1 MKKMSE
7 QLVIN
12 DEFVKNVELGETR
25 LYELIYEVKNV
36 IDTTEDLDGIG
47 TWTTTGIGTITKEWF
62 ENRKETIKK
71 WGNTRLSTKV
81 YGLDTVALDKMI
93 ADFGKNLMYG
103 ENFTMNRETVKN
115 TIIKVQ
121 YGENRNDLINDAIYD
136 VKCLL
141 EADWNRG
148 NVLNN
153 KLQDVNEYSYTW
165 SKMKDY
171 RVTKGEK
178 ISKAIIKILKY
189 AVKNNVHLNDDEKKI
204 AYNEVDVISQNYSKL
219 VEQFKQCNTEKTIY
233 LSIDIRDFFRCS
245 YGKNWYSCHRLGG
258 EFGSGAISYTLNPR
272 VAIAYVSENGKEL
285 DWRQIV
291 YMDVNQNIF
300 IGSRQYK
307 NDNKTYCDGVI
318 KILKSI
324 YGDVFDEYNGYNEDD
339 CLDSQDYARR
349 LTYRG
354 SKFGY
359 NDIHLYG
366 GINKHIW
373 SLVPKGFNIYEDEF
387 EKIEINHTHIYCIDC
402 GEKIESGEYDN
413 EWVHCSSCRGES
425 YYCEYCGEYHCEDHM
440 VYVESTD
447 EYVCESCLENYFERC
462 PHCDE
467 WHLRDDMTYIECE
480 NEYVCENCLCDNYT
494 YCEYCNEWHPYDD
507 VVYVESTD
515 ENVCESCLDYYF
527 AWCEGC
533 NDYHRKEDLKY
544 CENYKPSEDDEE

>member
-189 AVKNNVHLNDDEKKI
+189 AVKNNVHLNDDEKK
-204 AYNEVDVISQNYSKL
+204 S
-219 VEQFKQCNTEKTIY
+219 
-233 LSIDIRDFFRCS
+233 
-245 YGKNWYSCHRLGG
+245 
-258 EFGSGAISYTLNPR
+258 
-272 VAIAYVSENGKEL
+272 
-285 DWRQIV
+285 
-291 YMDVNQNIF
+291 
-300 IGSRQYK
+300 
-307 NDNKTYCDGVI
+307 
-318 KILKSI
+318 
-324 YGDVFDEYNGYNEDD
+324 
-339 CLDSQDYARR
+339 
-349 LTYRG
+349 
-354 SKFGY
+354 
-359 NDIHLYG
+359 
-366 GINKHIW
+366 
-373 SLVPKGFNIYEDEF
+373 
-387 EKIEINHTHIYCIDC
+387 HTM
-402 GEKIESGEYDN
+402 K
-413 EWVHCSSCRGES
+413 W
-425 YYCEYCGEYHCEDHM
+425 M
-440 VYVESTD
+440 
-447 EYVCESCLENYFERC
+447 L
-462 PHCDE
+462 
-467 WHLRDDMTYIECE
+467 
-480 NEYVCENCLCDNYT
+480 
-494 YCEYCNEWHPYDD
+494 
-507 VVYVESTD
+507 
-515 ENVCESCLDYYF
+515 
-527 AWCEGC
+527 
-533 NDYHRKEDLKY
+533 
-544 CENYKPSEDDEE
+544 